1 MISWRTTALLALAT
15 PVGWAGFVTEA
26 AAQGSATADRAALV
40 ALYDATGGA
49 EWVHATNWKTTQPLR
64 RWYGVQTN
72 SRGRVI
78 GLDLEGN
85 GLAGTIPAG
94 LGNLDS
100 LETLELGR
108 NELTGALPASLG
120 ELSNLRRVSLWGN
133 AFTGEIPA
141 SLRNLSRL
149 EFLNLSGNGLTGP
162 APAWLG
168 DLRRLWLLWLGGN
181 ELTGPVPTGLRNL
194 NRLQSLNLGSNRL
207 TGTVPAWLGDLSEL
221 RSLWLGH
228 NELTGPIPTALQ
240 DLDHLESLDLSGN
253 GLTGAIPAWLGEMSD
268 LRSLQLADNELT
280 GTIPAALRNL
290 DQLETLNLGGNSL
303 PGAIPTWLGQM
314 SSLRTLRLYNNGLS
328 GTIPSAVRNL
338 DRLETLNLSG
348 NDLTGTIPTWL
359 GELSSLRSLW
369 LRNNELSGVL
379 PTALRNLDEL
389 ESLNLG
395 GNDVSGAV
403 PLWLG
408 ELSNLRRLYLYNNE
422 FTGPL
427 PDAFGRL
434 RDLEDLGI
442 SYNPLTGQLP
452 GSLTQLPGV
461 TWLDIRGTALCAPTD
476 AAFLAWLAGVETFR
490 GETCNRAPTAVNA
503 IPAQTL
509 TMPESLAVPVAE
521 NFADPDDD
529 ALRYTAL
536 SSFAAP
542 VAAAVSGHTVWLSA
556 RKEGETTVSVT
567 ACDPDRRCAAQTMQV
582 KVEPASAASPSDREA
597 LEAFYNATGG
607 DAWVHNANWKTS
619 AALDSWHGVT
629 TGPSGRV
636 TGLRLWQ
643 NGLTGA
649 IPAALRSLDQ
659 LEVLNLGGNSLA
671 GPIPAWLGSV
681 SSLRALSLW
690 GNDLTGP
697 LPAALG
703 NLRDLRVLNLCCN
716 ELTGVIPYTLQE
728 LGGLEELGL
737 SWNDL
742 VGPIPSWAT
751 GLTSLRRLSL
761 ARNEL
766 TGPIPTGLDAL
777 SELRHL
783 SLGPNDLSPGPIP
796 AALGGLVHL
805 EELYL
810 GGTNRTGPIPP
821 ELGNLANLRVLSL
834 YGNGLAGAVP
844 DELAGLTNLGHLYLS
859 GNFGL
864 TGPLPPEWELPE
876 LKRLDVFLTQSCAP
890 AAWQEELEM
899 IEFEGTVCADEEEAP
914 TVDIAVVYTPS
925 AREAAGGTD
934 AVEAEI
940 DLMIAVTNQAFRDSG
955 IRSRVELV
963 ARSET
968 PYTETGV
975 SVTDLRR
982 LRDPEDGHMDEVHAM
997 RERVG
1002 ADLVHLI
1009 PGESDVGG
1017 RAQLPG
1023 VFGLSNWPGG
1033 SFPHEVGHNLGL
1045 RHARYEWKG
1054 GSSNR
1059 LRPDPA
1065 YGYVNPTGVKPG
1077 ARRSTQWRTIMAY
1090 VDECEDQFTFCGRV
1104 PRFSNPRESYNGER
1118 TGVPFNAE
1126 PGDTAWGLT
1135 GPADAASVID
1145 VTAPVVAT
1153 WRDRPATPEQATA
1166 SGQPARR
1173 PGGIHAPPP
1182 GQPAGLFFDPLFA
1195 ATAPSAAAAIAP
1207 GVPQP
1212 DSMSLRR
1219 RLVAVDFRQL
1229 GETVNELALNLFDDA
1244 DFIGLVEQTAPTF
1257 SGGYV
1262 LSGRLAG
1269 EDGAMTLV
1277 VNGNIVAGRIWT
1289 PEATYRISPA
1299 DGGFHAIQQ
1308 VDRQQLPPLADPL
1321 PRPLPEDDRRDP
1333 PRRQ

>member
-1 MISWRTTALLALAT
+1 MIPWRTVGLLALAA
-15 PVGWAGFVTEA
+15 PVGWGVFVTDA
-26 AAQGSATADRAALV
+26 AAQGSAASDRAALV

-49 EWVHATNWKTTQPLR
+49 EWVHGTNWKTTQPLR
-64 RWYGVQTN
+64 QWYGVQTN

-78 GLDLEGN
+78 GLNLKEN
-85 GLAGTIPAG
+85 GLAGTIPAA

-100 LETLELGR
+100 LEMLELGR
-108 NELTGALPASLG
+108 NGLTGAVPGWLG
-120 ELSNLRRVSLWGN
+120 ELSGLRSVSLWGN
-133 AFTGEIPA
+133 EFTGEIPA
-141 SLRNLSRL
+141 SLRNLRQL
-149 EFLNLSGNGLTGP
+149 ELLNLSGNGLTGP

-181 ELTGPVPTGLRNL
+181 ELTGPVPARLRNL
-194 NRLQSLNLGSNRL
+194 NRLYSLNLGWNRL
-207 TGTVPAWLGDLSEL
+207 TGTVPAWLGDMSGL
-221 RSLWLGH
+221 RDLWLAG
-228 NELTGPIPTALQ
+228 NQLTGPIPTALQ
-240 DLDHLESLDLSGN
+240 DLDNLESLDLSGN

-280 GTIPAALRNL
+280 GTIPTALGNL

-303 PGAIPTWLGQM
+303 PGAIPTWLGEM
-314 SSLRTLRLYNNGLS
+314 SSLRSLRLYNNDLS
-328 GTIPSAVRNL
+328 GTIPTALRNL
-338 DRLETLNLSG
+338 DRLETLNLSR
-348 NDLTGTIPTWL
+348 NNLTGTVPTWL

-369 LRNNELSGVL
+369 LRDNELSGAL
-379 PTALRNLDEL
+379 PTGLRNLDEL

-395 GNDVSGAV
+395 DNDVSGAI

-422 FTGPL
+422 FAGPL
-427 PDAFGRL
+427 PDALGSL
-434 RDLEDLGI
+434 QNLADLGI

-452 GSLTQLPGV
+452 ASLTQLPGV
-461 TWLDIRGTALCAPTD
+461 RSLDIRATALCAPSD
-476 AAFLAWLAGVETFR
+476 AAFLAWLAGVEIFR
-490 GETCNRAPTAVNA
+490 GETCNRAPTTVNA
-503 IPAQTL
+503 IPALTL
-509 TMPESLAVPVAE
+509 TMPESLAVPVAGY
-521 NFADPDDD
+521 FADPDDD

-536 SSFAAP
+536 SPRAAP
-542 VAAAVSGHTVWLSA
+542 AAAVVSGDTVWLSA
-556 RKEGETTVSVT
+556 RREGETSVAIT
-567 ACDPDRRCAAQTMQV
+567 ACDPDRLCAAQTMQV
-582 KVEPASAASPSDREA
+582 RVDPGSTASPSDREA
-597 LEAFYNATGG
+597 LEAFYDAAGG
-607 DAWVHNANWKTS
+607 DAWADKTNWKTS
-619 AALDSWHGVT
+619 AALDSWYGVT

-636 TGLRLWQ
+636 TELRLWQ

-659 LEVLNLGGNSLA
+659 LEVLHLGGNSLA
-671 GPIPAWLGSV
+671 GPIPAWLGSI

-690 GNDLTGP
+690 GNELSGT
-697 LPAALG
+697 LPAELG
-703 NLRDLRVLNLCCN
+703 SLQDLRVLNLCCN
-716 ELTGVIPYTLQE
+716 ELTGVIPYTLRE
-728 LGGLEELGL
+728 LGDLEELVL

-742 VGPIPSWAT
+742 IGPIPSWVT
-751 GLTSLRRLSL
+751 GLTRLRRLSL
-761 ARNEL
+761 ARNDL
-766 TGPIPTGLDAL
+766 TGPVPTGLDAL
-777 SELRHL
+777 SELRSL

-796 AALGGLVHL
+796 AALGSLAHL
-805 EELYL
+805 QELYL

-844 DELAGLTNLGHLYLS
+844 GELAGLTNLRHLYLS

-876 LKRLDVFLTQSCAP
+876 LDRLDVFLTQSCAP
-890 AAWQEELEM
+890 DAWQEQLETVA
-899 IEFEGTVCADEEEAP
+899 FEGTICTDEAEDP

-925 AREAAGGTD
+925 AREAAGGTA

-968 PYTETGV
+968 PYTETGA
-975 SVTDLRR
+975 SRTDLRR
-982 LRDPEDGHMDEVHAM
+982 LRDPEDGHMDEVHGM
-997 RERVG
+997 RDRVG

-1023 VFGLSNWPGG
+1023 VFGLSRWPGG

-1045 RHARYEWKG
+1045 RHARYESSG

-1077 ARRSTQWRTIMAY
+1077 ARRSAQWRTIMAY
-1090 VDECEDQFTFCGRV
+1090 VDECSDQFTFCSRV

-1118 TGVPFNAE
+1118 TGVPFDAE
-1126 PGDTAWGLT
+1126 PGTTAWGLT

-1153 WRDRPATPEQATA
+1153 WRDRPATPEPAAA
-1166 SGQPARR
+1166 SGRPARR
-1173 PGGIHAPPP
+1173 PSGIHAPPP
-1182 GQPAGLFFDPLFA
+1182 GQPAGLFFEPLLA

-1207 GVPQP
+1207 RVTQP

-1229 GETVNELALNLFDDA
+1229 GATANELALNLFDDA
-1244 DFIGLVEQTAPTF
+1244 DFTGLVEQTAPTF

-1269 EDGAMTLV
+1269 EDGVMTLV
-1277 VNGNIVAGRIWT
+1277 VNGSIVAGRVWT

-1308 VDRQQLPPLADPL
+1308 VDRQQLPPLGDPL
-1321 PRPLPEDDRRDP
+1321 PRPLPEGDRRDP
-1333 PRRQ
+1333 PQRH